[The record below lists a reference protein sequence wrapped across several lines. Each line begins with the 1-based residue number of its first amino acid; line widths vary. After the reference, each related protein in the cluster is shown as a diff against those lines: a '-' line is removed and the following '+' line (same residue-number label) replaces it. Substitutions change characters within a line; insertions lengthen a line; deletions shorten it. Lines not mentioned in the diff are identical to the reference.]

1 MINNKRENKNSG
13 NGSSTATSFPAA
25 PPAYCFFAI
34 FSFHSVSL
42 YLPQKI
48 EVRFAQQKIVK
59 GKRNGKNSLAFGIFV
74 LSADFS
80 VSPLLCRVSFYLL
93 NLTVSFV
100 REYQQQRAVHFALPI
115 SLSFRKALSHNRFTQ
130 FFFARFARFCYHSRL
145 LRCAVA
151 LSASLSLACSRIF
164 ICVRFLCVFAVVRR

>member
-1 MINNKRENKNSG
+1 MINNKRENKNSV
-13 NGSSTATSFPAA
+13 NGSSSTATSFPAA

-34 FSFHSVSL
+34 FSFFLSIPFRFIYRKKLRLDSL
-42 YLPQKI
+42 
-48 EVRFAQQKIVK
+48 
-59 GKRNGKNSLAFGIFV
+59 NKNSLAFGIFV

-100 REYQQQRAVHFALPI
+100 REYQQQRAVHFALPMSP
-115 SLSFRKALSHNRFTQ
+115 SLKKALSHNRFTQ